1 MDQSVDRLFR
11 KLEQAGVWDKTLVV
25 VTGDHGEGLGDHGE
39 LTHAMFLYR
48 STIHVPLIVRIPG
61 GRPARIHEL
70 VRHVDLAPT
79 ILDLLGIPPAD
90 GMQGASLLPLINGSE
105 GDDRVAYS
113 ESEYA
118 KIHYGWSPL
127 HGLTARK
134 YELIDA
140 PKPELYDNMADPG
153 QKRNLIQDKAPVA
166 DDLKEQMRD
175 VVATMGRQD
184 AASAQKMDPDTEQ
197 KLRSLGYL
205 GSTAQQT
212 PESLKVDPKDKLD
225 VVAAVAAGVS
235 AFSRKDYQQ
244 ALQAMLP
251 VTASD
256 PNIVEAHYIAGASF
270 AFMGL
275 HDQAIDQLFK
285 ALALRPEHTMS
296 LAMLGWAYQGKGNF
310 AEAERWYLKVFQY
323 EKDDGFTM
331 VKLANLYRAM
341 HRPHD
346 ADLYFARAVA
356 PIDASLQTTTDVRAR
371 SRLLATRAE
380 TYFGAGRIAEAEADL
395 AAAIALTPREPQLHF
410 NLAQIYEQ
418 QRDVANAI
426 ANYEAETVVSPSSFD
441 AYMNLGMLN
450 FNVQRYEAA
459 ASCYQALARIA
470 PSDPR
475 PGLLLAEAYMRMDK
489 NLDEALRLAQRGLA
503 QMGEASEIYA
513 LIAAI
518 EQKLGHPQEAAQ
530 ALARSQALKPR
541 S

>member
-1 MDQSVDRLFR
+1 
-11 KLEQAGVWDKTLVV
+11 
-25 VTGDHGEGLGDHGE
+25 
-39 LTHAMFLYR
+39 
-48 STIHVPLIVRIPG
+48 
-61 GRPARIHEL
+61 
-70 VRHVDLAPT
+70 
-79 ILDLLGIPPAD
+79 
-90 GMQGASLLPLINGSE
+90 
-105 GDDRVAYS
+105 
-113 ESEYA
+113 
-118 KIHYGWSPL
+118 
-127 HGLTARK
+127 
-134 YELIDA
+134 
-140 PKPELYDNMADPG
+140 
-153 QKRNLIQDKAPVA
+153 
-166 DDLKEQMRD
+166 
-175 VVATMGRQD
+175 
-184 AASAQKMDPDTEQ
+184 
-197 KLRSLGYL
+197 
-205 GSTAQQT
+205 
-212 PESLKVDPKDKLD
+212 
-225 VVAAVAAGVS
+225 
-235 AFSRKDYQQ
+235 
-244 ALQAMLP
+244 
-251 VTASD
+251 
-256 PNIVEAHYIAGASF
+256 
-270 AFMGL
+270 MGL